1 MRPRMASGPQGARH
15 DRVRWVLR
23 APNAI
28 AGGDPTPGSNK
39 GGRPSHAGSDENRRQ
54 VKVMAARLMPQEA
67 IAAVIGINTH
77 QEL

>member
-1 MRPRMASGPQGARH
+1 MTASDG
-15 DRVRWVLR
+15 VFR

-28 AGGDPTPGSNK
+28 GAEDPTPGPNK
-39 GGRPSHAGSDENRRQ
+39 GGRPSHAVSDENRRQ
-54 VKVMAARLMPQEA
+54 IMVMAARLMPQEA